1 MERKIAAYIIVA
13 FIIGAII
20 GYGASSLTREKPPE
34 GLYPEANI
42 IYVPLVAPPYTI
54 DAKVTGFLTYNPN
67 PTDEYRADVFI
78 KNLKPEH
85 EYEIVLVAHDALGNQ
100 ENKEPV
106 TKVKSDERG
115 IIRTTVSTKGMGP
128 GPGGMLDRMYQ
139 VHIFLVDPSGPEKDN
154 PVGLRNVIVQCKF
167 PMGTGRMLTPE
178 EEAQGMV

>member
-1 MERKIAAYIIVA
+1 MERNVALYILLA
-13 FIIGAII
+13 FIVGAVI
-20 GYGASSLTREKPPE
+20 GYGASSFVGEKPPH

-42 IYVPLVAPPYTI
+42 IYVPLVNPQYTI
-54 DAKVTGFLTYNPN
+54 DEKVTGYLTYNPN

-100 ENKEPV
+100 DNKEPV
-106 TKVKSDERG
+106 TKVKSDVNG
-115 IIRTTVSTKGMGP
+115 VIRTTVSTKGLGP

-139 VHIFLVDPSGPEKDN
+139 VHIFLVDPSAPEKEN

-167 PMGTGRMLTPE
+167 PMGLGRMLTPE